1 MSSLRSRLR
10 QDWTELRPFKQALFV
25 VIWSITVLGAVW
37 LIPRGW
43 FPVDP
48 ELVYQGQV
56 LVTALV
62 AGAFVEPVITAL
74 QYDSLEAW
82 EADVNDV
89 DLNEWEEHLEEI
101 DAWRSQTTME
111 ESDA

>member
-1 MSSLRSRLR
+1 MNGLRSRLR

-25 VIWSITVLGAVW
+25 VVWSLTLLGVVW

-48 ELVYQGQV
+48 ELVYQGQI

-62 AGAFVEPVITAL
+62 AGAFVEPAFTAL
-74 QYDSLEAW
+74 QYESVEAW

-89 DLNEWEEHLEEI
+89 DLEEWKEHLEEG
-101 DAWRSQTTME
+101 DA
-111 ESDA
+111 